1 MFDNFL
7 KFKSVYVIGLSRRVL
22 QIEQVKKRAY
32 GNIVKE
38 DMIELCSQLSKIM
51 TNRLANFI
59 TYYFHAAHDVR
70 LHFTA
75 A

>member
-22 QIEQVKKRAY
+22 QIEQVKKKAY

-51 TNRLANFI
+51 TRLANFI